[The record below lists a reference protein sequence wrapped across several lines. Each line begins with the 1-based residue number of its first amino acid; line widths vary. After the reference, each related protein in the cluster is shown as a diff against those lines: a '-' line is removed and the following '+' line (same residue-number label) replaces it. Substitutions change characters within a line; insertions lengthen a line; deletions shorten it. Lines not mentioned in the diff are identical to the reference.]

1 MANIKSAKKRI
12 ELARK
17 ATLRNKAGR
26 SRARTAIRRFREALA
41 TGDRAQVEAKL
52 REAVSVLDRV
62 ARKGILH
69 PNAAARRKS
78 RMTREFNE
86 FLQQRGGAS

>member
-26 SRARTAIRRFREALA
+26 SRAKTAIRRFREALA
-41 TGDRAQVEAKL
+41 TGDRAQAEAKL
-52 REAVSVLDRV
+52 RQAISVLDRV

-78 RMTREFNE
+78 RITQEFNA
-86 FLQQRGGAS
+86 FLKQAGEAS